1 MEEIWTP
8 QIMSVPNKAKSEGG
22 SYFDDEMQTK
32 EQVAK
37 AYADQ
42 TKRLLE
48 HLNARPDH
56 VVYVGS
62 AVQRKQ
68 LREVFNSWKQRGGI
82 SHNPD
87 IRIDYGVVEGSIRV
101 GE

>member
-8 QIMSVPNKAKSEGG
+8 QLMSVPDERKSDGG
-22 SYFDDEMQTK
+22 SYFDDEMQTQ
-32 EQVAK
+32 EQTAHEF
-37 AYADQ
+37 ALQ

-62 AVQRKQ
+62 TDARRQ
-68 LREVFNSWKQRGGI
+68 LREVFNTWKRLGGLM
-82 SHNPD
+82 HNPH
-87 IRIDYGVVEGSIRV
+87 IRIDYGVVDGAIRV